1 LVDCWTLWMSIWHC
15 RHLLIYAFNFYPF
28 SCSVFL
34 YEHFVCMS
42 FLTLS
47 AVNKGGKQSEQFFFY
62 IKIVALYIWL
72 LFRFRY
78 HHHDACLVILYRY
91 IFLSVRAESKT
102 QYKRVIVVVAV
113 ECSRRVIERRWNR
126 EMNCLRHRPRL

>member
-1 LVDCWTLWMSIWHC
+1 MHSIFC
-15 RHLLIYAFNFYPF
+15 PF

-47 AVNKGGKQSEQFFFY
+47 AVNKGGKQARKRIKIFFFY
-62 IKIVALYIWL
+62 IDIVVLCTWL
-72 LFRFRY
+72 LV
-78 HHHDACLVILYRY
+78 VIQFYVSPSLCMSCNFVYVY
-91 IFLSVRAESKT
+91 IYIYICVSVRAESKT

-113 ECSRRVIERRWNR
+113 GWSRRVIERRWNG
-126 EMNCLRHRPRL
+126 EMNCVRHRLSL